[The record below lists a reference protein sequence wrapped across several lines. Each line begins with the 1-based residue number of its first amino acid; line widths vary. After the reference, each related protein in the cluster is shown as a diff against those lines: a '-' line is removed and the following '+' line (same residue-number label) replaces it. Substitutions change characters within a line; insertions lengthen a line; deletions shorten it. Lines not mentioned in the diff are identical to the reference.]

1 MSKTESPV
9 NHKALLISRAI
20 SSVINVSISA
30 GILFLSAGRA
40 DWLFAWLYLFSYLV
54 FQYVS
59 LRVSFRHIQQKTIPQ
74 KQSTLNRVLE
84 IGYSLT
90 HPLTL
95 ILAGFEFNLTQ
106 NPVALGLT
114 IQSSAFVVLL
124 LVFGLMIW
132 AQWENP
138 YYHSQNPTFEEG
150 QKVVKTGPYQFIRHP
165 GYAGLFMLALIRP
178 LLLGSRLGITTGLA
192 GAAIILLRT
201 FLEDRTLQKDSA
213 RYKQYALKV
222 RHRIFSGIW

>member
-1 MSKTESPV
+1 MTKNEAPI
-9 NHKALLISRAI
+9 NHTALLISRAV

-30 GILFLSAGRA
+30 GILFLSAGRV

-54 FQYVS
+54 FQYIS

-74 KQSTLNRVLE
+74 KQSMLNRALE

-106 NPVALGLT
+106 NPMALGLT
-114 IQSSAFVVLL
+114 IQSLAFVFLL
-124 LVFGLMIW
+124 LIFGLMVW

-138 YYHSQNPTFEEG
+138 YYHSQNATFQEG
-150 QKVVKTGPYQFIRHP
+150 QKVIKTGPYQFIRHP
-165 GYAGLFMLALIRP
+165 GYAGLFTLALIRP
-178 LLLGSRLGITTGLA
+178 LLLGSRLGITTGLI
-192 GAAIILLRT
+192 GAAIILVRT
-201 FLEDRTLQKDSA
+201 FLEDRTLQKDNA
-213 RYKQYALKV
+213 KYKQYAQSV